1 MFQSWPLSPPLW
13 DTAQGS
19 SARTLER
26 DRPGHVLMLPPVSS
40 GSLCKVLAPSL
51 PYSSASGQSS
61 LHLSELLQNE
71 GVGGRGAA
79 PCVTPSRCPTNDGCW
94 HHPRVF
100 YPADAPICSGLESLS
115 RLSSFPLQSASN
127 TATRLI
133 IKTHKSVHVTPWFRK
148 YLWASYFQW
157 EDSPRRPFD
166 TLATSHMGL
175 SATSSVVRSNWD
187 ALLR

>member
-1 MFQSWPLSPPLW
+1 MGVYRTGRPWAGHGPGLGAPPRSVTHTVTRSEQEDPL
-13 DTAQGS
+13 
-19 SARTLER
+19 R
-26 DRPGHVLMLPPVSS
+26 
-40 GSLCKVLAPSL
+40 L

-100 YPADAPICSGLESLS
+100 YPADAPICSGLESRS
-115 RLSSFPLQSASN
+115 HLSSFPLQSASN

-148 YLWASYFQW
+148 YLWASYFQ
-157 EDSPRRPFD
+157 
-166 TLATSHMGL
+166 
-175 SATSSVVRSNWD
+175 
-187 ALLR
+187 